1 MIFVHKNTVTGLTTA
16 AGIWATSGV
25 GMAIGAGMYVIGISA
40 TLIILVAQVV
50 LHLNFRWVKIPR
62 TKTLLVKGVDAKG
75 YQTYIINRFNDNNIS
90 VYDVSVKSSVSDGTR
105 DYTFVIEMP
114 QNVNEDDVMS
124 MIEYESVIK
133 SSN

>member
-1 MIFVHKNTVTGLTTA
+1 M
-16 AGIWATSGV
+16 
-25 GMAIGAGMYVIGISA
+25 
-40 TLIILVAQVV
+40 
-50 LHLNFRWVKIPR
+50 
-62 TKTLLVKGVDAKG
+62 KG
-75 YQTYIINRFNDNNIS
+75 YQTYIINRFNENKIS